1 MTIFPSTRALRGS
14 DLALL
19 PDAAPSGCGKTA
31 RQCAGP
37 RRTDAIRGHRL
48 RRKSENRSQVIAV
61 RVEPVI
67 EQRLRLLAEIT
78 GRSQSFFLKQL
89 IEKGI
94 DEMEDAWL
102 SQEVVAQVRSGALP
116 VQQHGTTL
124 DLFGDQIGDQ

>member
-1 MTIFPSTRALRGS
+1 M
-14 DLALL
+14 
-19 PDAAPSGCGKTA
+19 
-31 RQCAGP
+31 
-37 RRTDAIRGHRL
+37 

-89 IEKGI
+89 IEKGN

-124 DLFGDQIGDQ
+124 DLFGDQIGDR